1 MAQSLPDSSEMRSRY
16 SADRFTPYVR
26 DMLAKLSESDAE
38 FIRSLPIAAVN
49 AEKNQ
54 SSLSI
59 AQTVERC
66 LLAI

>member
-49 AEKNQ
+49 AEKI
-54 SSLSI
+54 SP
-59 AQTVERC
+59 V
-66 LLAI
+66 